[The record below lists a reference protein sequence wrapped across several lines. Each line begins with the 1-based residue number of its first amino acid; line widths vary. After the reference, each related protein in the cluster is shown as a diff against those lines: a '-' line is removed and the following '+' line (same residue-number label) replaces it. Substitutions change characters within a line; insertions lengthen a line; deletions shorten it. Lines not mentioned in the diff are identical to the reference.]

1 MGYDVAVNYALR
13 STPSY
18 HGSYLG
24 PQPGF
29 LFPQKA
35 NCFSKAHISSPGLKY
50 EEGSHDHK
58 EDSRNEIEDAAEE
71 FDDHKANG
79 RKSKARLH
87 VGVHS
92 PLS

>member
-1 MGYDVAVNYALR
+1 MGYDVAVNYASR

-18 HGSYLG
+18 HGSYLV

-35 NCFSKAHISSPGLKY
+35 NCFSKSHIPSPGLKY
-50 EEGSHDHK
+50 EEASHDHK
-58 EDSRNEIEDAAEE
+58 EDSRNEVENSVEK
-71 FDDHKANG
+71 FYDHKADG

-87 VGVHS
+87 VRVHS

>member
-1 MGYDVAVNYALR
+1 MASATVSWMKI

-18 HGSYLG
+18 RGSYLV

-29 LFPQKA
+29 LFPQKV
-35 NCFSKAHISSPGLKY
+35 NCFSKAHIPSPGLNY
-50 EEGSHDHK
+50 EEASHDHK

-71 FDDHKANG
+71 FDDHKADG

-87 VGVHS
+87 IRVHS